1 MWRDWEVGDEL
12 FQFELPYPAESL
24 TDVYNMAIFPNIPL
38 PSMLTLYLF
47 DSHYLNS
54 FLYLLHKWLVKK
66 KSVVFACL
74 SLCLFSFPKRP
85 TGVLYLFIFYFG
97 IESGWMTRYLIY
109 RSWLTTFYFL
119 QNFVASVLF
128 IILFLNTS
136 WGKSDATLNF
146 LLIPTLSSLR
156 ASQ

>member
-47 DSHYLNS
+47 DLHYLNS

-66 KSVVFACL
+66 KVLCLLVCL
-74 SLCLFSFPKRP
+74 SA
-85 TGVLYLFIFYFG
+85 
-97 IESGWMTRYLIY
+97 
-109 RSWLTTFYFL
+109 YFL
-119 QNFVASVLF
+119 FLKGLLVFYIFLF
-128 IILFLNTS
+128 FILV
-136 WGKSDATLNF
+136 
-146 LLIPTLSSLR
+146 
-156 ASQ
+156 